1 MKYIQ
6 ACGLEEHEVYFFE
19 VDGQMAAYRQVS
31 VVNGHCR
38 VSVAPD
44 FHLIETEVELFEG
57 DEEIT
62 REAFEGIWQQAV
74 LPYREAW
81 EKAKSLC
88 PPGKN
93 VAGTIRMF
101 YPQGVIIQL
110 DEGAYAVA
118 DDPGLRE
125 RTPPAWMYPGYRIQ
139 GKVERADE
147 ALLMLVLKDCRV
159 TGKKVEEMHL

>member
-62 REAFEGIWQQAV
+62 REAFEEIWQQAV

-88 PPGKN
+88 PPGKTSPVPFECSIRRASSSN
-93 VAGTIRMF
+93 WTKALMPLRTI
-101 YPQGVIIQL
+101 
-110 DEGAYAVA
+110 
-118 DDPGLRE
+118 PG
-125 RTPPAWMYPGYRIQ
+125 
-139 GKVERADE
+139 
-147 ALLMLVLKDCRV
+147 
-159 TGKKVEEMHL
+159 